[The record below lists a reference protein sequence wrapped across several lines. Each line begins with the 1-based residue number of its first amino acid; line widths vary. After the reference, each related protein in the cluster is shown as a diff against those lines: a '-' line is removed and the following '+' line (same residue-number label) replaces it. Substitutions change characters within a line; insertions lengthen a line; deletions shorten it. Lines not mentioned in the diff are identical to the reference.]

1 MITAHQFSRQQKIRT
16 TGVALL
22 VGVLTTTASTACAE
36 TIPASSCEDRT
47 VAIHLVVSSAPSRWP
62 RFGPK
67 PIFTKCSDCIPM
79 TYEVAGF
86 EEDVRISPAP
96 VLRIGST
103 DVSESQIFVQYDLY
117 DPPRLL
123 HQLRIVPNVDMAER
137 ISKLV
142 ETNRNDRFAAR
153 NCSRLTNVGWISPGW
168 KLGINVGVFP
178 SEADAID
185 FAKQLDLRPDLVPYD
200 KERDDETRTLS
211 IRSILDEYSEYPD
224 AKERI
229 ESESPELFQF
239 LERHPEHWK
248 FLEAESE
255 SSR

>member
-1 MITAHQFSRQQKIRT
+1 MITAHQFSRKREMRI

-22 VGVLTTTASTACAE
+22 VGVLATTASASCAE
-36 TIPASSCEDRT
+36 TIPAPSCEDRT
-47 VAIHLVVSSAPSRWP
+47 VAIHLVVSSDPSRWP
-62 RFGPK
+62 RYGPN
-67 PIFTKCSDCIPM
+67 PSFTECSDCIPM
-79 TYEVAGF
+79 RYEATGL
-86 EEDVRISPAP
+86 EEDVRISPGP

-103 DVSESQIFVQYDLY
+103 DVSESQIVVQSDLY
-117 DPPRLL
+117 DPDRLF
-123 HQLRIVPNVDMAER
+123 HQLRVVPNVDTAER

-142 ETNRNDRFAAR
+142 KTNRNDRFAAR

-200 KERDDETRTLS
+200 KERDDETRILS

-229 ESESPELFQF
+229 ASENPELFQF

-248 FLEAESE
+248 FLEAENE
-255 SSR
+255 NSR